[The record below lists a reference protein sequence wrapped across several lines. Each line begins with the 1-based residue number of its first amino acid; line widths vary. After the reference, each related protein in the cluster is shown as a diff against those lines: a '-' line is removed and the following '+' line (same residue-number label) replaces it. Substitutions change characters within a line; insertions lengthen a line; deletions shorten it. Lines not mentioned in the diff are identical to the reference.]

1 MGLPM
6 GSPGRLPARLAEA
19 QAAENGGPRKGS
31 SSRARLARGSSSGL
45 GFCPADRDTFP
56 GLCLPATSG
65 VLGLRCRRAFLLRN
79 LCSSRTLICSQPRC
93 SGATVWSKQLVRG
106 AQSLRS
112 ELTNQMT
119 SSHTQQQET
128 ASLQARTRSR
138 KQERQTNKEV
148 QLAWP
153 QSRLATRLVTKSARM
168 SATWEQKFSAL
179 PQIVEKWKLVSLDKS
194 RKLQGEI
201 AAQGTQ
207 SMRCRLIT
215 A

>member
-6 GSPGRLPARLAEA
+6 GSPGTLPARLAEA
-19 QAAENGGPRKGS
+19 QAAGNGGPYRGS

-45 GFCPADRDTFP
+45 GFCTADRDAFP
-56 GLCLPATSG
+56 VLRLPATFG

-93 SGATVWSKQLVRG
+93 CGATVLSKQLARG
-106 AQSLRS
+106 AHGLLSN
-112 ELTNQMT
+112 LTNQMT
-119 SSHTQQQET
+119 SSHTQQQEI
-128 ASLQARTRSR
+128 ASLLAPKRSR

-153 QSRLATRLVTKSARM
+153 HSRSARM
-168 SATWEQKFSAL
+168 SATWEHKFSAL

>member
-6 GSPGRLPARLAEA
+6 GSPGTLPARLAEA
-19 QAAENGGPRKGS
+19 QAAGNGGPRRGS
-31 SSRARLARGSSSGL
+31 SSRARLARGSSSGR
-45 GFCPADRDTFP
+45 GFCAADREAFP
-56 GLCLPATSG
+56 VAGLSATSG

-106 AQSLRS
+106 ARSLRS

-153 QSRLATRLVTKSARM
+153 QSRFVTRSARM
-168 SATWEQKFSAL
+168 SATWEHKFSAL

-201 AAQGTQ
+201 AAQHTQ

>member
-1 MGLPM
+1 M
-6 GSPGRLPARLAEA
+6 GSPGTLPARLAEA
-19 QAAENGGPRKGS
+19 QAAGNGGPYRGS

-45 GFCPADRDTFP
+45 GFCTADRDAFP
-56 GLCLPATSG
+56 VLRLPATLG

-93 SGATVWSKQLVRG
+93 CGATVLSKQLARG
-106 AQSLRS
+106 AHGLLSN
-112 ELTNQMT
+112 LTNQMT
-119 SSHTQQQET
+119 SSHTQQQEI
-128 ASLQARTRSR
+128 ASLLAPKRSR

-153 QSRLATRLVTKSARM
+153 HSRSARM
-168 SATWEQKFSAL
+168 SATWEHKFSAL

>member
-1 MGLPM
+1 M
-6 GSPGRLPARLAEA
+6 
-19 QAAENGGPRKGS
+19 GS

-45 GFCPADRDTFP
+45 GFCTADRDAFP
-56 GLCLPATSG
+56 VLRLPATFG

-93 SGATVWSKQLVRG
+93 CGATVLSKQLACG
-106 AQSLRS
+106 AHGLLS
-112 ELTNQMT
+112 ELMNHLTNQMT
-119 SSHTQQQET
+119 SSHTQQQEI
-128 ASLQARTRSR
+128 ASLLASNRSR

-153 QSRLATRLVTKSARM
+153 DSRSARM

>member
-1 MGLPM
+1 M
-6 GSPGRLPARLAEA
+6 GSPGTLPARLAEA
-19 QAAENGGPRKGS
+19 QAAGNGGPRKGS
-31 SSRARLARGSSSGL
+31 SSRARLARGSSSAL
-45 GFCPADRDTFP
+45 GFCAADREAFP
-56 GLCLPATSG
+56 VSRLFVTSG

-119 SSHTQQQET
+119 SSHNQQQET

-148 QLAWP
+148 QLAWL
-153 QSRLATRLVTKSARM
+153 QSRLVTRSASM
-168 SATWEQKFSAL
+168 SATWEHKFSAL

-201 AAQGTQ
+201 AAQHTQ

>member
-6 GSPGRLPARLAEA
+6 GSPGTLPARLAEA
-19 QAAENGGPRKGS
+19 QAAGNGGPYRGS

-45 GFCPADRDTFP
+45 GFCTADRDALP
-56 GLCLPATSG
+56 VLRLPATFG

-93 SGATVWSKQLVRG
+93 CGATVLSKQLARG
-106 AQSLRS
+106 AHGLLSDLMNH
-112 ELTNQMT
+112 LTNQMT
-119 SSHTQQQET
+119 SSHTQQQEI
-128 ASLQARTRSR
+128 ASLLAPKRSR
-138 KQERQTNKEV
+138 KQERQMNKEV

-153 QSRLATRLVTKSARM
+153 HSRSARM
-168 SATWEQKFSAL
+168 SATWEHKFSAL